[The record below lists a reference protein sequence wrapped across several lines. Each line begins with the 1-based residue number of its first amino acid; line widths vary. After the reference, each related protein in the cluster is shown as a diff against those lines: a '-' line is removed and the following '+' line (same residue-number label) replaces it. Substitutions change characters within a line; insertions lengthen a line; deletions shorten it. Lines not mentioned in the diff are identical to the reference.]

1 MAIFVLAVAPSFP
14 SFDKEKYT
22 SGFTFGLKVVF
33 RQLFATTLQNRKS
46 WGWKVSKQHHRYIN
60 PCPWNKYII
69 SRVTLLK
76 KEKRRKNTKFEQMFP
91 RIKYKNDVSKE
102 DTELFTMKEE
112 KKARGILNLSYV
124 SSSSTTVEI
133 YIHTVCACSF
143 LKRG

>member
-133 YIHTVCACSF
+133 YIYTLCVLVLF
-143 LKRG
+143 